1 MAKIVAG
8 ATYTDSELLDLA
20 NEAYAKVLAGGRDVM
35 FNGRR
40 VTRDDLGSI
49 AEAITRLEGRIAAAN
64 GGTGSKHTQA
74 RLVRP

>member
-40 VTRDDLGSI
+40 VTRDDLASI
-49 AEAITRLEGRIAAAN
+49 AEAISRLEARIAAAA
-64 GGTGSKHTQA
+64 GSSSKHTQA

>member
-1 MAKIVAG
+1 MTKLVAG

-20 NEAYAKVLAGGRDVM
+20 REAYAKVLAGGRDVM

-40 VTRDDLGSI
+40 VTRDDLSSI
-49 AEAITRLEGRIAAAN
+49 AEAITRLEARISAAAGAN
-64 GGTGSKHTQA
+64 QSKHTQA